1 MQFLRANTAVIVTV
15 GPFVDVGDGFTPQTD
30 IALSGNE
37 AELIK
42 HGSTSVVDISGATWA
57 AVTNCR
63 GYYSLTL
70 TTSHTD
76 TEGMLV
82 VVVQDDS
89 DCLPVK
95 QEYMVL
101 SEAAWDSMF
110 VAKDDGFM
118 DVNLKTLGRSD
129 TQETE
134 VNNLESACA
143 AYSATRGLAGTAL
156 PAAVADAA
164 GGLPISDAGELDLD
178 LYLKSGVTLTGSAN
192 VADTATRITLTGGV
206 AADNYYNGQL
216 VVITGGTGAGQA
228 RTILS
233 YLAAGTAATPT
244 RDFSVAPDNTS
255 TFVVIGA
262 DVPSILEA
270 GQATAGGAATI
281 TFDATAS
288 TTADLYKNNFV
299 AITGGTGAG
308 QTRLIGA
315 YSAGRV
321 ATVIP
326 NWTTNPDATSIYQV
340 LPAARVDVGG
350 WAGTLATLSAGNLPN
365 VNAAEVSEDSTAAD
379 DLELFIEALGTDNK
393 VLISTDAQDLS
404 TTLDVNT
411 KTITNGIIVAATLGA
426 DCITS
431 AKIADDAISAEHLN
445 TGALTADAFAADALV
460 AATFATDSIAADA
473 LAADA
478 LAEIN
483 AQVVDALATDTYAE
497 PGQGAPA
504 ATASLKDK
512 IGYLY
517 KNWRNKKTQ
526 DATTFE
532 LYNDAAAVVD
542 QKAAVSDDGTD
553 ATKGEIGTG
562 P

>member
-1 MQFLRANTAVIVTV
+1 VIVTV

-542 QKAAVSDDGTD
+542 QKAAVTVKTNGFRC
-553 ATKGEIGTG
+553 
-562 P
+562 